1 MSSPKHIK
9 GMSTADDLIASW
21 NKFKSDTEPR
31 LVVSWM
37 FKNPEYAINSDKPT
51 VYIMNLR
58 SLYNPHV
65 PGHWIAMIKVDSHDF
80 KNEYSKIYY
89 YDPFGTILASRGVK
103 KLNCRYILENVTKEQ
118 NFTGDNSDSC
128 GYYCILW
135 LLSWLRNKR
144 SESKYQYVLF
154 DKKYGRF
161 TDSTP
166 NDRLIRMNINA
177 MKTELM
183 NNKLAK

>member
-1 MSSPKHIK
+1 MVRIHN
-9 GMSTADDLIASW
+9 T
-21 NKFKSDTEPR
+21 
-31 LVVSWM
+31 
-37 FKNPEYAINSDKPT
+37 KPDEF
-51 VYIMNLR
+51 
-58 SLYNPHV
+58 
-65 PGHWIAMIKVDSHDF
+65 G
-80 KNEYSKIYY
+80 KIYY

-103 KLNCRYILENVTKEQ
+103 KLNCRFILENVTKEQ

-154 DKKYGRF
+154 DKKYNKF

-183 NNKLAK
+183 NNKLSE